1 MEFGDDLIRRA
12 LEGRTVGV
20 ELVNCVKGLV
30 DRVGVEVV
38 QVERVGS
45 EGVLE
50 GGGEESLRLHGFG
63 TGVDMQG

>member
-1 MEFGDDLIRRA
+1 MEFGDDLIGRA
-12 LEGRTVGV
+12 LKGRTVGV

-30 DRVGVEVV
+30 DRVGVEVE
-38 QVERVGS
+38 QVEGVGG

-50 GGGEESLRLHGFG
+50 SGGEESLRLHGFG